1 MRSTNLDT
9 LQGCT
14 LQRGRVAV
22 GAGVFKEI
30 YGVECIVD
38 GTFEVTW
45 KDGST
50 ETLTM
55 TAGYVNPIEC
65 KQVEILTG
73 TFNVAKV

>member
-1 MRSTNLDT
+1 MLSGGLLT

-14 LQRGRVAV
+14 LQRGRCFVST
-22 GAGVFKEI
+22 GVFKGI
-30 YGVECIVD
+30 NTVECIAD

-45 KDGST
+45 KDNST

-65 KQVEILTG
+65 KQVEILSG
-73 TFNVAKV
+73 TFNVANV